1 MIWWREL
8 PGLLQSW
15 TGTRETC
22 RSNRAVRIYKMSDPI
37 SVLSTIFNIYKSI
50 AKIVDEVKC
59 NRKRC
64 KRLQARLDSIVP
76 VVSDVYTQ
84 IADEKAK
91 KSYAN
96 ALGQLL
102 SCLKSAESYIQT
114 FREKM
119 GIVKKVWT
127 RDQVKEDFDA
137 LNQRLSDLVPVL
149 TMGMQAETRGT
160 VDAMFKE
167 EMREKEDKED
177 ESEDWREMVVLLKKM
192 QTDSEAMKEEME
204 TSFDEVREKLDELDT
219 KMEEKAEKADVVTE
233 KLESVDDKL
242 EELRKGVQ
250 TLLVTDSGKP
260 HSHPVDDLK
269 LITKDELKFIKII
282 EKGSIDTVYKGHYQK
297 CEVAIKKLNVPD
309 NSADSERNVSLV
321 VARELRKEAEIMK
334 KVETENVVRLYGIC
348 TDPGNYLIIMEYMMM
363 GSLKT
368 VLKNPGIPLS
378 WKRRTRMA
386 LEAARGLYAIHNA
399 KPPMLHMNI
408 CSQTFLVDEDLHVK
422 VSDFGFTKTLSSAG
436 RSGRR
441 RSSLQYVAPEQL
453 ANINHPTDYRCEIF
467 ALGIVMWEIATRVEP
482 YAGMDDRTIM
492 KYVMKGGTEPIPDGA
507 ECPSQYGDIIGDC
520 KQHDPLLRP
529 LTGDII
535 DRLQMLYSFM

>member
-1 MIWWREL
+1 
-8 PGLLQSW
+8 
-15 TGTRETC
+15 
-22 RSNRAVRIYKMSDPI
+22 MSDPI
-37 SVLSTIFNIYKSI
+37 SVLSTIFNIYKTI
-50 AKIVDEVKC
+50 AKVVEEVKC
-59 NRKRC
+59 NKKRC

-84 IADEKAK
+84 IADEKVK

-96 ALGQLL
+96 ALEQLL
-102 SCLKSAESYIQT
+102 SYL
-114 FREKM
+114 REKM
-119 GIVKKVWT
+119 GTIKKVWT

-149 TMGMQAETRGT
+149 TMGMQTETRGK
-160 VDAMFKE
+160 VDAMFNE
-167 EMREKEDKED
+167 QTRGKEDKED
-177 ESEDWREMVVLLKKM
+177 ENDDWNEMLVLLKKM
-192 QTDSEAMKEEME
+192 QTDGEAMKQEMD
-204 TSFDEVREKLDELDT
+204 TSFEEVRDKLDELDN
-219 KMEEKAEKADVVTE
+219 KMEAKTE
-233 KLESVDDKL
+233 NTDEAL
-242 EELRKGVQ
+242 EEIRKGVQ
-250 TLLVTDSGKP
+250 RLLVTDSGKP
-260 HSHPVDDLK
+260 NTHPVDDLK
-269 LITKDELKFIKII
+269 LITKDELMNFKLI
-282 EKGSIDTVYKGHYQK
+282 EKGSIDTVYKAQYQK
-297 CEVAIKKLNVPD
+297 CEVA
-309 NSADSERNVSLV
+309 EHELV

-368 VLKNPGIPLS
+368 VLKNTGLQLP
-378 WKRRTRMA
+378 WKRRIRMA

-441 RSSLQYVAPEQL
+441 RSTLQYVAPEQL
-453 ANINHPTDYRCEIF
+453 ADINHPTDYRCEIF
-467 ALGIVMWEIATRVEP
+467 ALGIVMWEIATRAEP

-492 KYVMKGGTEPIPDGA
+492 KYVMRNGTEPVPEGA
-507 ECPSQYGDIIGDC
+507 GCPSQYGDIIGDC

-529 LTGDII
+529 SQAV
-535 DRLQMLYSFM
+535 RLFPD

>member
-1 MIWWREL
+1 
-8 PGLLQSW
+8 
-15 TGTRETC
+15 
-22 RSNRAVRIYKMSDPI
+22 MSDPI

-50 AKIVDEVKC
+50 AKVVEEVKC
-59 NRKRC
+59 NKKRC

-84 IADEKAK
+84 IADEKVK

-96 ALGQLL
+96 ALEQLL
-102 SCLKSAESYIQT
+102 SCLKSAETYIQT

-119 GIVKKVWT
+119 GTIKKVWT

-149 TMGMQAETRGT
+149 TMGMQAETRGK
-160 VDAMFKE
+160 VDAMFNE
-167 EMREKEDKED
+167 QTRGKEDKED
-177 ESEDWREMVVLLKKM
+177 ENDDWNEMLVLLKKM
-192 QTDSEAMKEEME
+192 QTDGEAMKQEMD
-204 TSFDEVREKLDELDT
+204 TSFDEVREKLDELDN
-219 KMEEKAEKADVVTE
+219 KMEAKTE
-233 KLESVDDKL
+233 KTDEAL
-242 EELRKGVQ
+242 EEIRKGVQ
-250 TLLVTDSGKP
+250 RLLVTDSGKP
-260 HSHPVDDLK
+260 NTHPVDDLK
-269 LITKDELKFIKII
+269 LITKDELMNFKLI
-282 EKGSIDTVYKGHYQK
+282 EKGSIDTVYKAQYQK
-297 CEVAIKKLNVPD
+297 CEVAVKKLKVPD
-309 NSADSERNVSLV
+309 NSAESERNMSLV

-348 TDPGNYLIIMEYMMM
+348 TDPGDYLIIMEYMMM

-368 VLKNPGIPLS
+368 VLKNTGLQLP
-378 WKRRTRMA
+378 WKRRIRMA

-441 RSSLQYVAPEQL
+441 RSTLQYVAPEQL
-453 ANINHPTDYRCEIF
+453 ADINHPTDYRCEIF
-467 ALGIVMWEIATRVEP
+467 ALGIVMWEIATRAEP

-492 KYVMKGGTEPIPDGA
+492 KYVMRNGTEPVPEGA
-507 ECPSQYGDIIGDC
+507 GCPSQYGDIIGDC

>member
-1 MIWWREL
+1 
-8 PGLLQSW
+8 
-15 TGTRETC
+15 
-22 RSNRAVRIYKMSDPI
+22 MSDPI

-50 AKIVDEVKC
+50 AQIVEEVKC

-64 KRLQARLDSIVP
+64 KRLKARLDCIVP
-76 VVSDVYTQ
+76 IAHDVYTQ
-84 IADEKAK
+84 ISDEKDK

-96 ALGQLL
+96 ALEQLL

-149 TMGMQAETRGT
+149 TMGLQAETRGT
-160 VDAMFKE
+160 VDAMFNE
-167 EMREKEDKED
+167 ETRGKEDKED
-177 ESEDWREMVVLLKKM
+177 EKDDWQEMLVLLKKM
-192 QTDSEAMKEEME
+192 QTDAEAMKEEME
-204 TSFDEVREKLDELDT
+204 TSFEGINEKLDELDT
-219 KMEEKAEKADVVTE
+219 KMEAKAEKADVVTE

-260 HSHPVDDLK
+260 NTHPVDDLK
-269 LITKDELKFIKII
+269 LITKDELKFLKVI
-282 EKGSIDTVYKGHYQK
+282 EKGSIDTVYKAQYQRT
-297 CEVAIKKLNVPD
+297 EVAVKKLNVPD
-309 NSADSERNVSLV
+309 NSAESERNVSLV

-348 TDPGNYLIIMEYMMM
+348 TDPGNYLIVMEYMMM

-368 VLKNPGIPLS
+368 VLKNTGIQLS
-378 WKRRTRMA
+378 WKRRIRMA
-386 LEAARGLYAIHNA
+386 LEAARGLYAIHHA

-422 VSDFGFTKTLSSAG
+422 VSQLGNLVSDFGFTKTLSSAG

-441 RSSLQYVAPEQL
+441 RSSLRYVAPEQL

-467 ALGIVMWEIATRVEP
+467 ALGIVMWEIATRAEP

-492 KYVMKGGTEPIPDGA
+492 KYVMKNGTEPVPDGA
-507 ECPSQYGDIIGDC
+507 ECPSQYRDIIGDC

-535 DRLQMLYSFM
+535 DRLQILYSFM